1 MAQGKVKMA
10 DELRAFLEVLELQKQ
25 ICEEVRRSLFV
36 ADRETDEKLGNNSV
50 ELIIAL
56 VIASGQLQYKR
67 MTKIS
72 SMKTLRC

>member
-1 MAQGKVKMA
+1 MA

-36 ADRETDEKLGNNSV
+36 ADRETDEKLGNNPV